1 MQGQVVMQMTNQV
14 AVNQPTKVAVNAKTG
29 NNANSN
35 NAGSF
40 ASEFKNAADNISE
53 SNLGEAVTEQNV
65 ANILNVLAPIGLTN
79 LIVNNL
85 NAPVTESVKQQGI
98 AEIGVVSAVPSTAQV
113 QTNNF
118 LLTSN
123 NLNSEGS
130 VEIKGQVDN
139 NVELPLVDLKNDKEI
154 IQTVQNKIPTNQ
166 VPAAIS
172 PVVTQ
177 QATSAETATL
187 KPTQLPNNLQS
198 SAENDV
204 QIPDETAVK
213 VPMVADNIS
222 ESNLGEAVTEQNVA
236 NILNVLAPI
245 GLTNLIVNNLNA
257 PVTESVKQQGIAE
270 IGVVSAVPS
279 TAQVQ
284 TNNFL
289 LTSNNLNSEGSVEI
303 KGQVDNNVELPLV
316 DLKNDKEI
324 IQTVQNKIPTN
335 QVPVAISPVLTQQA
349 TSAEISTL
357 KPTQLPNNLQSS
369 AENNVQISD
378 ETAVK
383 VPMVAEN
390 IAPITVNK
398 SNDVVKNNIV
408 ASADPVVTSTVA
420 SQDKINT
427 TNTTNTTNTI
437 AGTKDNQIKNV
448 DTVDSQAIAV
458 NPQVKPQGQNQSSAQ
473 SKQSFSGMME
483 QLPPTVQKSET
494 ISSNDIFAHNLDVS
508 NKAVN
513 TSGVEQVEKQ
523 LTTTEKMDIPNQII
537 QQTKVIKGIEDTQMV
552 IKLKPEH
559 LGELTLKF
567 VLDKG
572 AVSASFHSDNQQVRN
587 IIESSLV
594 QLKQELADQGIK
606 ISHMGVYAGLGDL
619 LSNGQQEQRQSQQA
633 KTKNRK
639 ADVTDFEDEVDK
651 ITNIKGVLSE
661 DSVDYRI

>member
-14 AVNQPTKVAVNAKTG
+14 AVTQPTKVAANAKTG

-118 LLTSN
+118 LLPSN

-139 NVELPLVDLKNDKEI
+139 NVELPLVDLKNDKGN

-166 VPAAIS
+166 VAVAIS
-172 PVVTQ
+172 LVVTQ

-213 VPMVADNIS
+213 VPMVA
-222 ESNLGEAVTEQNVA
+222 
-236 NILNVLAPI
+236 
-245 GLTNLIVNNLNA
+245 
-257 PVTESVKQQGIAE
+257 
-270 IGVVSAVPS
+270 
-279 TAQVQ
+279 
-284 TNNFL
+284 
-289 LTSNNLNSEGSVEI
+289 
-303 KGQVDNNVELPLV
+303 
-316 DLKNDKEI
+316 
-324 IQTVQNKIPTN
+324 
-335 QVPVAISPVLTQQA
+335 
-349 TSAEISTL
+349 
-357 KPTQLPNNLQSS
+357 
-369 AENNVQISD
+369 
-378 ETAVK
+378 
-383 VPMVAEN
+383 EN

-398 SNDVVKNNIV
+398 SNDVVKNDIV
-408 ASADPVVTSTVA
+408 ASVDPVVTSTVA
-420 SQDKINT
+420 SQDKI
-427 TNTTNTTNTI
+427 NTTNTTNTI

-494 ISSNDIFAHNLDVS
+494 ISSNDIFAHNLEVS

-513 TSGVEQVEKQ
+513 ISGVEQVEKQ

>member
-118 LLTSN
+118 LLPSN

-166 VPAAIS
+166 VAVAIS

-177 QATSAETATL
+177 QATSAE
-187 KPTQLPNNLQS
+187 
-198 SAENDV
+198 
-204 QIPDETAVK
+204 
-213 VPMVADNIS
+213 
-222 ESNLGEAVTEQNVA
+222 
-236 NILNVLAPI
+236 
-245 GLTNLIVNNLNA
+245 
-257 PVTESVKQQGIAE
+257 IA
-270 IGVVSAVPS
+270 
-279 TAQVQ
+279 
-284 TNNFL
+284 
-289 LTSNNLNSEGSVEI
+289 
-303 KGQVDNNVELPLV
+303 
-316 DLKNDKEI
+316 
-324 IQTVQNKIPTN
+324 
-335 QVPVAISPVLTQQA
+335 
-349 TSAEISTL
+349 TL

-369 AENNVQISD
+369 AENNVQIPD

-390 IAPITVNK
+390 VAPITENK

-408 ASADPVVTSTVA
+408 ASVDPVVTSTVA
-420 SQDKINT
+420 SQDKI
-427 TNTTNTTNTI
+427 NTTNTI

-483 QLPPTVQKSET
+483 QLTPTVQKSET
-494 ISSNDIFAHNLDVS
+494 ISSNDIFAHNLEVS

>member
-1 MQGQVVMQMTNQV
+1 MQGQVVMQMTNPV

-118 LLTSN
+118 LLPSN

-166 VPAAIS
+166 VA
-172 PVVTQ
+172 
-177 QATSAETATL
+177 
-187 KPTQLPNNLQS
+187 
-198 SAENDV
+198 
-204 QIPDETAVK
+204 
-213 VPMVADNIS
+213 
-222 ESNLGEAVTEQNVA
+222 
-236 NILNVLAPI
+236 
-245 GLTNLIVNNLNA
+245 
-257 PVTESVKQQGIAE
+257 
-270 IGVVSAVPS
+270 
-279 TAQVQ
+279 
-284 TNNFL
+284 
-289 LTSNNLNSEGSVEI
+289 
-303 KGQVDNNVELPLV
+303 
-316 DLKNDKEI
+316 
-324 IQTVQNKIPTN
+324 
-335 QVPVAISPVLTQQA
+335 VAISPVLTQQA
-349 TSAEISTL
+349 TSAEIATL

-390 IAPITVNK
+390 VAPITVNK

-408 ASADPVVTSTVA
+408 ASVDPVVTSTVA

-427 TNTTNTTNTI
+427 TNTI

-448 DTVDSQAIAV
+448 ETVDSQASAV

-473 SKQSFSGMME
+473 SKQSFSGMIE
-483 QLPPTVQKSET
+483 QLTPTVQKSET
-494 ISSNDIFAHNLDVS
+494 ISSNDIFAHNLEVS
-508 NKAVN
+508 NKAFN
-513 TSGVEQVEKQ
+513 TTGVEQVEKQ
-523 LTTTEKMDIPNQII
+523 LTATEKMDIPNQII

>member
-14 AVNQPTKVAVNAKTG
+14 AVNQPTKVDVNAKTG

-118 LLTSN
+118 LLPSN

-166 VPAAIS
+166 VAVAIS
-172 PVVTQ
+172 SVVTQ
-177 QATSAETATL
+177 QATSAE
-187 KPTQLPNNLQS
+187 
-198 SAENDV
+198 
-204 QIPDETAVK
+204 
-213 VPMVADNIS
+213 
-222 ESNLGEAVTEQNVA
+222 
-236 NILNVLAPI
+236 
-245 GLTNLIVNNLNA
+245 
-257 PVTESVKQQGIAE
+257 IA
-270 IGVVSAVPS
+270 
-279 TAQVQ
+279 
-284 TNNFL
+284 
-289 LTSNNLNSEGSVEI
+289 
-303 KGQVDNNVELPLV
+303 
-316 DLKNDKEI
+316 
-324 IQTVQNKIPTN
+324 
-335 QVPVAISPVLTQQA
+335 
-349 TSAEISTL
+349 TL

-390 IAPITVNK
+390 VAPITENK

-408 ASADPVVTSTVA
+408 ASVDPVVTSTVA

-427 TNTTNTTNTI
+427 NLNTNNKNI

-448 DTVDSQAIAV
+448 DTVDSQASAV

-483 QLPPTVQKSET
+483 QLTPTVQKSET
-494 ISSNDIFAHNLDVS
+494 ISSNDIFAHNLEVS

-513 TSGVEQVEKQ
+513 TTGVEQVEKQ
-523 LTTTEKMDIPNQII
+523 LTATEKMDIPNQII

-594 QLKQELADQGIK
+594 ELKQELADQGIK

>member
-1 MQGQVVMQMTNQV
+1 MQGQVVMQMTNPV

-118 LLTSN
+118 LLPSN

-166 VPAAIS
+166 VA
-172 PVVTQ
+172 
-177 QATSAETATL
+177 
-187 KPTQLPNNLQS
+187 
-198 SAENDV
+198 
-204 QIPDETAVK
+204 
-213 VPMVADNIS
+213 
-222 ESNLGEAVTEQNVA
+222 
-236 NILNVLAPI
+236 
-245 GLTNLIVNNLNA
+245 
-257 PVTESVKQQGIAE
+257 
-270 IGVVSAVPS
+270 
-279 TAQVQ
+279 
-284 TNNFL
+284 
-289 LTSNNLNSEGSVEI
+289 
-303 KGQVDNNVELPLV
+303 
-316 DLKNDKEI
+316 
-324 IQTVQNKIPTN
+324 
-335 QVPVAISPVLTQQA
+335 VAISPVLTQQA

-390 IAPITVNK
+390 TEPTTVNK

-420 SQDKINT
+420 SQDKI
-427 TNTTNTTNTI
+427 NTTNTI

-494 ISSNDIFAHNLDVS
+494 ISSNDIFAHNLEVS

-661 DSVDYRI
+661 DSIDYRI

>member
-118 LLTSN
+118 LLPSN

-213 VPMVADNIS
+213 VPMVDEN
-222 ESNLGEAVTEQNVA
+222 TQ
-236 NILNVLAPI
+236 
-245 GLTNLIVNNLNA
+245 
-257 PVTESVKQQGIAE
+257 
-270 IGVVSAVPS
+270 
-279 TAQVQ
+279 
-284 TNNFL
+284 
-289 LTSNNLNSEGSVEI
+289 
-303 KGQVDNNVELPLV
+303 
-316 DLKNDKEI
+316 
-324 IQTVQNKIPTN
+324 PT
-335 QVPVAISPVLTQQA
+335 
-349 TSAEISTL
+349 
-357 KPTQLPNNLQSS
+357 
-369 AENNVQISD
+369 
-378 ETAVK
+378 
-383 VPMVAEN
+383 
-390 IAPITVNK
+390 TVNK

-408 ASADPVVTSTVA
+408 ASVDPVVTSTVA

-473 SKQSFSGMME
+473 SKQSFSGMIE
-483 QLPPTVQKSET
+483 QLTPTVQKSET
-494 ISSNDIFAHNLDVS
+494 ISSNDIFAHNLEVS
-508 NKAVN
+508 NKAFN
-513 TSGVEQVEKQ
+513 TTGVEQVEKQ
-523 LTTTEKMDIPNQII
+523 LTATEKMDIPNQII

>member
-118 LLTSN
+118 LLPSN

-166 VPAAIS
+166 VAVAIS

-177 QATSAETATL
+177 QATSAE
-187 KPTQLPNNLQS
+187 
-198 SAENDV
+198 
-204 QIPDETAVK
+204 
-213 VPMVADNIS
+213 
-222 ESNLGEAVTEQNVA
+222 
-236 NILNVLAPI
+236 
-245 GLTNLIVNNLNA
+245 
-257 PVTESVKQQGIAE
+257 IA
-270 IGVVSAVPS
+270 
-279 TAQVQ
+279 
-284 TNNFL
+284 
-289 LTSNNLNSEGSVEI
+289 
-303 KGQVDNNVELPLV
+303 
-316 DLKNDKEI
+316 
-324 IQTVQNKIPTN
+324 
-335 QVPVAISPVLTQQA
+335 
-349 TSAEISTL
+349 TL

-369 AENNVQISD
+369 AENNVQIPD

-390 IAPITVNK
+390 VAPITENK

-408 ASADPVVTSTVA
+408 ASVDPVVTSTVA

-427 TNTTNTTNTI
+427 NLNTNNKNI

-448 DTVDSQAIAV
+448 GTVDSPEIAV

-483 QLPPTVQKSET
+483 QLTPTVQKSET
-494 ISSNDIFAHNLDVS
+494 ISSNDIFAHNLEVS

-513 TSGVEQVEKQ
+513 TTGVEQVEKQ

>member
-118 LLTSN
+118 LLPSN

-166 VPAAIS
+166 VAVAIS

-177 QATSAETATL
+177 QATSAE
-187 KPTQLPNNLQS
+187 
-198 SAENDV
+198 
-204 QIPDETAVK
+204 
-213 VPMVADNIS
+213 
-222 ESNLGEAVTEQNVA
+222 
-236 NILNVLAPI
+236 
-245 GLTNLIVNNLNA
+245 
-257 PVTESVKQQGIAE
+257 IA
-270 IGVVSAVPS
+270 
-279 TAQVQ
+279 
-284 TNNFL
+284 
-289 LTSNNLNSEGSVEI
+289 
-303 KGQVDNNVELPLV
+303 
-316 DLKNDKEI
+316 
-324 IQTVQNKIPTN
+324 
-335 QVPVAISPVLTQQA
+335 
-349 TSAEISTL
+349 TL

-369 AENNVQISD
+369 AENNVQIPD

-390 IAPITVNK
+390 VAPITENK

-408 ASADPVVTSTVA
+408 ASVDPVVTSTVA
-420 SQDKINT
+420 SQDKI
-427 TNTTNTTNTI
+427 NTTNTI

-513 TSGVEQVEKQ
+513 TTGVEQVEKQ

>member
-1 MQGQVVMQMTNQV
+1 MQGQVVMQMTNPV

-118 LLTSN
+118 LLSSN

-139 NVELPLVDLKNDKEI
+139 NVELPLVDLKNDKGN

-166 VPAAIS
+166 VAVAIS

-198 SAENDV
+198 SAEN
-204 QIPDETAVK
+204 
-213 VPMVADNIS
+213 S
-222 ESNLGEAVTEQNVA
+222 
-236 NILNVLAPI
+236 
-245 GLTNLIVNNLNA
+245 
-257 PVTESVKQQGIAE
+257 
-270 IGVVSAVPS
+270 
-279 TAQVQ
+279 
-284 TNNFL
+284 
-289 LTSNNLNSEGSVEI
+289 
-303 KGQVDNNVELPLV
+303 
-316 DLKNDKEI
+316 
-324 IQTVQNKIPTN
+324 
-335 QVPVAISPVLTQQA
+335 
-349 TSAEISTL
+349 
-357 KPTQLPNNLQSS
+357 
-369 AENNVQISD
+369 VQISD

-390 IAPITVNK
+390 VAPITENK

-408 ASADPVVTSTVA
+408 ASVDPVVTSTVA

-427 TNTTNTTNTI
+427 NLNNNNKNI

-448 DTVDSQAIAV
+448 GTVDSPAIAV

-513 TSGVEQVEKQ
+513 ISGVEQVEKQ

>member
-1 MQGQVVMQMTNQV
+1 MQGQVVMQMTNPV

-40 ASEFKNAADNISE
+40 ASEFKNAAENISE

-118 LLTSN
+118 LLPSN

-166 VPAAIS
+166 VA
-172 PVVTQ
+172 
-177 QATSAETATL
+177 
-187 KPTQLPNNLQS
+187 
-198 SAENDV
+198 
-204 QIPDETAVK
+204 
-213 VPMVADNIS
+213 
-222 ESNLGEAVTEQNVA
+222 
-236 NILNVLAPI
+236 
-245 GLTNLIVNNLNA
+245 
-257 PVTESVKQQGIAE
+257 
-270 IGVVSAVPS
+270 
-279 TAQVQ
+279 
-284 TNNFL
+284 
-289 LTSNNLNSEGSVEI
+289 
-303 KGQVDNNVELPLV
+303 
-316 DLKNDKEI
+316 
-324 IQTVQNKIPTN
+324 
-335 QVPVAISPVLTQQA
+335 VAISPVLTQQA

-390 IAPITVNK
+390 TQPTTVNK

-408 ASADPVVTSTVA
+408 ASVDPVVTSTVA

-427 TNTTNTTNTI
+427 TNTI

-448 DTVDSQAIAV
+448 GTVDSPEIAV

-661 DSVDYRI
+661 DSIDYRI

>member
-1 MQGQVVMQMTNQV
+1 M
-14 AVNQPTKVAVNAKTG
+14 
-29 NNANSN
+29 
-35 NAGSF
+35 
-40 ASEFKNAADNISE
+40 
-53 SNLGEAVTEQNV
+53 
-65 ANILNVLAPIGLTN
+65 
-79 LIVNNL
+79 
-85 NAPVTESVKQQGI
+85 
-98 AEIGVVSAVPSTAQV
+98 
-113 QTNNF
+113 
-118 LLTSN
+118 
-123 NLNSEGS
+123 
-130 VEIKGQVDN
+130 
-139 NVELPLVDLKNDKEI
+139 
-154 IQTVQNKIPTNQ
+154 
-166 VPAAIS
+166 
-172 PVVTQ
+172 
-177 QATSAETATL
+177 
-187 KPTQLPNNLQS
+187 
-198 SAENDV
+198 
-204 QIPDETAVK
+204 
-213 VPMVADNIS
+213 
-222 ESNLGEAVTEQNVA
+222 
-236 NILNVLAPI
+236 
-245 GLTNLIVNNLNA
+245 
-257 PVTESVKQQGIAE
+257 
-270 IGVVSAVPS
+270 
-279 TAQVQ
+279 
-284 TNNFL
+284 
-289 LTSNNLNSEGSVEI
+289 
-303 KGQVDNNVELPLV
+303 
-316 DLKNDKEI
+316 
-324 IQTVQNKIPTN
+324 
-335 QVPVAISPVLTQQA
+335 TQQA
-349 TSAEISTL
+349 TSAEIATL

-390 IAPITVNK
+390 TQPITVNK

-408 ASADPVVTSTVA
+408 ASVDPVVTSTVA
-420 SQDKINT
+420 SQDKI
-427 TNTTNTTNTI
+427 NTTNTI

-448 DTVDSQAIAV
+448 DTVDSQEIAV

-483 QLPPTVQKSET
+483 QLTPTVQKSET
-494 ISSNDIFAHNLDVS
+494 ISSNDIFAHNLEVS

-513 TSGVEQVEKQ
+513 ISGVEQVEKQ

-661 DSVDYRI
+661 DSIDYRI

>member
-35 NAGSF
+35 NVGSF

-118 LLTSN
+118 LLPAN

-139 NVELPLVDLKNDKEI
+139 NVELPLVDLKNDKGN

-166 VPAAIS
+166 VAVAIS

-177 QATSAETATL
+177 QATSAETA
-187 KPTQLPNNLQS
+187 
-198 SAENDV
+198 
-204 QIPDETAVK
+204 
-213 VPMVADNIS
+213 
-222 ESNLGEAVTEQNVA
+222 
-236 NILNVLAPI
+236 
-245 GLTNLIVNNLNA
+245 
-257 PVTESVKQQGIAE
+257 
-270 IGVVSAVPS
+270 
-279 TAQVQ
+279 
-284 TNNFL
+284 
-289 LTSNNLNSEGSVEI
+289 
-303 KGQVDNNVELPLV
+303 
-316 DLKNDKEI
+316 
-324 IQTVQNKIPTN
+324 
-335 QVPVAISPVLTQQA
+335 
-349 TSAEISTL
+349 TL

-390 IAPITVNK
+390 VAPITENK

-408 ASADPVVTSTVA
+408 ASVDPVVTSTVA

-427 TNTTNTTNTI
+427 NLNTNNKNI

-448 DTVDSQAIAV
+448 ETVDSQAIAV

-513 TSGVEQVEKQ
+513 TTGVEQVEKQ
-523 LTTTEKMDIPNQII
+523 LTTTEKMDIPNQIV

>member
-1 MQGQVVMQMTNQV
+1 MQGQVVMQMTNPV

-118 LLTSN
+118 LLPAN

-166 VPAAIS
+166 VAVAIS

-177 QATSAETATL
+177 QATSAETA
-187 KPTQLPNNLQS
+187 
-198 SAENDV
+198 
-204 QIPDETAVK
+204 
-213 VPMVADNIS
+213 
-222 ESNLGEAVTEQNVA
+222 
-236 NILNVLAPI
+236 
-245 GLTNLIVNNLNA
+245 
-257 PVTESVKQQGIAE
+257 
-270 IGVVSAVPS
+270 
-279 TAQVQ
+279 
-284 TNNFL
+284 
-289 LTSNNLNSEGSVEI
+289 
-303 KGQVDNNVELPLV
+303 
-316 DLKNDKEI
+316 
-324 IQTVQNKIPTN
+324 
-335 QVPVAISPVLTQQA
+335 
-349 TSAEISTL
+349 TL

-390 IAPITVNK
+390 VAPITENK

-408 ASADPVVTSTVA
+408 ASVDPVVTSTVA
-420 SQDKINT
+420 SQDKI
-427 TNTTNTTNTI
+427 NTTNTI

-483 QLPPTVQKSET
+483 QLTPTVQKSET
-494 ISSNDIFAHNLDVS
+494 ISSNDIFAHNLEVS

>member
-14 AVNQPTKVAVNAKTG
+14 AVTQPTKVAVNAKTG

-118 LLTSN
+118 LLPSN

-139 NVELPLVDLKNDKEI
+139 NVELPLVDLKNDKGN

-166 VPAAIS
+166 VAVAIS

-198 SAENDV
+198 SAENNV
-204 QIPDETAVK
+204 QIPDETTVK
-213 VPMVADNIS
+213 VPMVD
-222 ESNLGEAVTEQNVA
+222 ENV
-236 NILNVLAPI
+236 
-245 GLTNLIVNNLNA
+245 
-257 PVTESVKQQGIAE
+257 
-270 IGVVSAVPS
+270 
-279 TAQVQ
+279 
-284 TNNFL
+284 
-289 LTSNNLNSEGSVEI
+289 
-303 KGQVDNNVELPLV
+303 
-316 DLKNDKEI
+316 
-324 IQTVQNKIPTN
+324 
-335 QVPVAISPVLTQQA
+335 
-349 TSAEISTL
+349 
-357 KPTQLPNNLQSS
+357 
-369 AENNVQISD
+369 
-378 ETAVK
+378 
-383 VPMVAEN
+383 
-390 IAPITVNK
+390 APITVNK

-408 ASADPVVTSTVA
+408 ASTDPVVTSTVA

-427 TNTTNTTNTI
+427 NLNNNNKNI

-448 DTVDSQAIAV
+448 GTVDSPEIAV

-483 QLPPTVQKSET
+483 QLPPTLQKSET

-513 TSGVEQVEKQ
+513 ISGVEQVEKQ

-572 AVSASFHSDNQQVRN
+572 AVSASFHSDNQQVRS

>member
-14 AVNQPTKVAVNAKTG
+14 AVNQPTKVAVNAKTA

-65 ANILNVLAPIGLTN
+65 VNILNVLAPIGLTN

-118 LLTSN
+118 LLPSN
-123 NLNSEGS
+123 NLNPEGS

-166 VPAAIS
+166 VAVAIS

-213 VPMVADNIS
+213 VPMVA
-222 ESNLGEAVTEQNVA
+222 
-236 NILNVLAPI
+236 
-245 GLTNLIVNNLNA
+245 
-257 PVTESVKQQGIAE
+257 
-270 IGVVSAVPS
+270 
-279 TAQVQ
+279 
-284 TNNFL
+284 
-289 LTSNNLNSEGSVEI
+289 
-303 KGQVDNNVELPLV
+303 
-316 DLKNDKEI
+316 
-324 IQTVQNKIPTN
+324 
-335 QVPVAISPVLTQQA
+335 
-349 TSAEISTL
+349 
-357 KPTQLPNNLQSS
+357 
-369 AENNVQISD
+369 
-378 ETAVK
+378 
-383 VPMVAEN
+383 EN

-398 SNDVVKNNIV
+398 SNDVVKNDIV
-408 ASADPVVTSTVA
+408 ASVDPVVTSTVA
-420 SQDKINT
+420 SQDKI
-427 TNTTNTTNTI
+427 NTTNTTNTI

-473 SKQSFSGMME
+473 SKQSFSGMIE
-483 QLPPTVQKSET
+483 QLTPTVQKSET

>member
-1 MQGQVVMQMTNQV
+1 MM
-14 AVNQPTKVAVNAKTG
+14 
-29 NNANSN
+29 
-35 NAGSF
+35 
-40 ASEFKNAADNISE
+40 
-53 SNLGEAVTEQNV
+53 
-65 ANILNVLAPIGLTN
+65 
-79 LIVNNL
+79 
-85 NAPVTESVKQQGI
+85 
-98 AEIGVVSAVPSTAQV
+98 
-113 QTNNF
+113 
-118 LLTSN
+118 
-123 NLNSEGS
+123 
-130 VEIKGQVDN
+130 
-139 NVELPLVDLKNDKEI
+139 EI

-166 VPAAIS
+166 VAVAIS

-177 QATSAETATL
+177 QATSAETA
-187 KPTQLPNNLQS
+187 
-198 SAENDV
+198 
-204 QIPDETAVK
+204 
-213 VPMVADNIS
+213 
-222 ESNLGEAVTEQNVA
+222 
-236 NILNVLAPI
+236 
-245 GLTNLIVNNLNA
+245 
-257 PVTESVKQQGIAE
+257 
-270 IGVVSAVPS
+270 
-279 TAQVQ
+279 
-284 TNNFL
+284 
-289 LTSNNLNSEGSVEI
+289 
-303 KGQVDNNVELPLV
+303 
-316 DLKNDKEI
+316 
-324 IQTVQNKIPTN
+324 
-335 QVPVAISPVLTQQA
+335 
-349 TSAEISTL
+349 TL

-390 IAPITVNK
+390 VAPITENK

-408 ASADPVVTSTVA
+408 ASVDPVVTSTVA

-427 TNTTNTTNTI
+427 NLNTNNKNI

-448 DTVDSQAIAV
+448 ETVDSQAIAV

-483 QLPPTVQKSET
+483 QLPPKVQKSET
-494 ISSNDIFAHNLDVS
+494 ISSNDIFAHNLEVS

-513 TSGVEQVEKQ
+513 TTGVEQVEKQ

>member
-118 LLTSN
+118 LLPSN

-166 VPAAIS
+166 VAVAIS

-177 QATSAETATL
+177 QATSAE
-187 KPTQLPNNLQS
+187 
-198 SAENDV
+198 
-204 QIPDETAVK
+204 
-213 VPMVADNIS
+213 
-222 ESNLGEAVTEQNVA
+222 
-236 NILNVLAPI
+236 
-245 GLTNLIVNNLNA
+245 
-257 PVTESVKQQGIAE
+257 IA
-270 IGVVSAVPS
+270 
-279 TAQVQ
+279 
-284 TNNFL
+284 
-289 LTSNNLNSEGSVEI
+289 
-303 KGQVDNNVELPLV
+303 
-316 DLKNDKEI
+316 
-324 IQTVQNKIPTN
+324 
-335 QVPVAISPVLTQQA
+335 
-349 TSAEISTL
+349 TL

-390 IAPITVNK
+390 TQPTTVNK

-408 ASADPVVTSTVA
+408 ASVDPVVTSTVA
-420 SQDKINT
+420 SQDKI
-427 TNTTNTTNTI
+427 NTTNTI

>member
-118 LLTSN
+118 LLPSN

-166 VPAAIS
+166 VAVAIS

-198 SAENDV
+198 SAEN
-204 QIPDETAVK
+204 
-213 VPMVADNIS
+213 
-222 ESNLGEAVTEQNVA
+222 
-236 NILNVLAPI
+236 
-245 GLTNLIVNNLNA
+245 
-257 PVTESVKQQGIAE
+257 
-270 IGVVSAVPS
+270 
-279 TAQVQ
+279 
-284 TNNFL
+284 
-289 LTSNNLNSEGSVEI
+289 
-303 KGQVDNNVELPLV
+303 
-316 DLKNDKEI
+316 
-324 IQTVQNKIPTN
+324 
-335 QVPVAISPVLTQQA
+335 
-349 TSAEISTL
+349 
-357 KPTQLPNNLQSS
+357 
-369 AENNVQISD
+369 NVQISD

-383 VPMVAEN
+383 VLMVAEN
-390 IAPITVNK
+390 IAPTTVNK

-408 ASADPVVTSTVA
+408 ASTDPVVTSTVA

-427 TNTTNTTNTI
+427 NLNNNNKNI

-448 DTVDSQAIAV
+448 ETVDSQAIAV

-483 QLPPTVQKSET
+483 QLTPTVQKSET

-513 TSGVEQVEKQ
+513 TTGVEQVEKQ

>member
-1 MQGQVVMQMTNQV
+1 MQGQVVMQMTNPV
-14 AVNQPTKVAVNAKTG
+14 AVNQPTKVTVNTKTG
-29 NNANSN
+29 N

-118 LLTSN
+118 LLPSN

-166 VPAAIS
+166 VAVAIS
-172 PVVTQ
+172 PVV
-177 QATSAETATL
+177 
-187 KPTQLPNNLQS
+187 
-198 SAENDV
+198 
-204 QIPDETAVK
+204 
-213 VPMVADNIS
+213 
-222 ESNLGEAVTEQNVA
+222 
-236 NILNVLAPI
+236 
-245 GLTNLIVNNLNA
+245 
-257 PVTESVKQQGIAE
+257 
-270 IGVVSAVPS
+270 
-279 TAQVQ
+279 
-284 TNNFL
+284 
-289 LTSNNLNSEGSVEI
+289 
-303 KGQVDNNVELPLV
+303 
-316 DLKNDKEI
+316 
-324 IQTVQNKIPTN
+324 
-335 QVPVAISPVLTQQA
+335 TQQA

-383 VPMVAEN
+383 VLMVAEN
-390 IAPITVNK
+390 TEPTTVNK

-408 ASADPVVTSTVA
+408 ASVDPVVTSTVA
-420 SQDKINT
+420 SQDKI
-427 TNTTNTTNTI
+427 NTTNTI

-448 DTVDSQAIAV
+448 DTVDSQASAV

-473 SKQSFSGMME
+473 SKQSFSGMIE
-483 QLPPTVQKSET
+483 QLTPTVQKSET

-537 QQTKVIKGIEDTQMV
+537 HQTKVIKGIEDTQMV

>member
-1 MQGQVVMQMTNQV
+1 MQGQVVMQMTNPV

-40 ASEFKNAADNISE
+40 ASEFKNAAENISE

-118 LLTSN
+118 LLPSN

-166 VPAAIS
+166 VAVAIS

-213 VPMVADNIS
+213 VPMVA
-222 ESNLGEAVTEQNVA
+222 
-236 NILNVLAPI
+236 
-245 GLTNLIVNNLNA
+245 
-257 PVTESVKQQGIAE
+257 
-270 IGVVSAVPS
+270 
-279 TAQVQ
+279 
-284 TNNFL
+284 
-289 LTSNNLNSEGSVEI
+289 
-303 KGQVDNNVELPLV
+303 
-316 DLKNDKEI
+316 
-324 IQTVQNKIPTN
+324 
-335 QVPVAISPVLTQQA
+335 
-349 TSAEISTL
+349 
-357 KPTQLPNNLQSS
+357 
-369 AENNVQISD
+369 
-378 ETAVK
+378 
-383 VPMVAEN
+383 EN

-398 SNDVVKNNIV
+398 SNDVVKNDIV

-420 SQDKINT
+420 SQDKI
-427 TNTTNTTNTI
+427 NTTNTI

-473 SKQSFSGMME
+473 SKQSFSGMIE
-483 QLPPTVQKSET
+483 QLTPTVQKSET

>member
-85 NAPVTESVKQQGI
+85 NAPVTDSVKQQGI

-118 LLTSN
+118 LLPAN

-139 NVELPLVDLKNDKEI
+139 NVELPLVDLKNDKGN

-166 VPAAIS
+166 VAVAIS

-177 QATSAETATL
+177 QATSAE
-187 KPTQLPNNLQS
+187 
-198 SAENDV
+198 
-204 QIPDETAVK
+204 
-213 VPMVADNIS
+213 
-222 ESNLGEAVTEQNVA
+222 
-236 NILNVLAPI
+236 
-245 GLTNLIVNNLNA
+245 
-257 PVTESVKQQGIAE
+257 IA
-270 IGVVSAVPS
+270 
-279 TAQVQ
+279 
-284 TNNFL
+284 
-289 LTSNNLNSEGSVEI
+289 
-303 KGQVDNNVELPLV
+303 
-316 DLKNDKEI
+316 
-324 IQTVQNKIPTN
+324 
-335 QVPVAISPVLTQQA
+335 
-349 TSAEISTL
+349 TL

-408 ASADPVVTSTVA
+408 ASTDPVVTSTVA

-427 TNTTNTTNTI
+427 NLNTNNKNI

-483 QLPPTVQKSET
+483 QLTPTVQKSET
-494 ISSNDIFAHNLDVS
+494 ISSNDIFAHNLEVS

-513 TSGVEQVEKQ
+513 TTGVEQVEKQ
-523 LTTTEKMDIPNQII
+523 LTTPEKMDIPNQII

-606 ISHMGVYAGLGDL
+606 ISHIGVYAGLGDL

>member
-118 LLTSN
+118 LL
-123 NLNSEGS
+123 
-130 VEIKGQVDN
+130 
-139 NVELPLVDLKNDKEI
+139 P
-154 IQTVQNKIPTNQ
+154 
-166 VPAAIS
+166 
-172 PVVTQ
+172 
-177 QATSAETATL
+177 
-187 KPTQLPNNLQS
+187 
-198 SAENDV
+198 
-204 QIPDETAVK
+204 
-213 VPMVADNIS
+213 
-222 ESNLGEAVTEQNVA
+222 
-236 NILNVLAPI
+236 
-245 GLTNLIVNNLNA
+245 
-257 PVTESVKQQGIAE
+257 
-270 IGVVSAVPS
+270 
-279 TAQVQ
+279 
-284 TNNFL
+284 
-289 LTSNNLNSEGSVEI
+289 SNNLNSEGSVEI

-349 TSAEISTL
+349 TSAEIATL

-390 IAPITVNK
+390 VAPITVNK

-408 ASADPVVTSTVA
+408 ASVDPVVTSTVA

-427 TNTTNTTNTI
+427 NLNTNNKNI
-437 AGTKDNQIKNV
+437 AGTKDNQIKNI

-483 QLPPTVQKSET
+483 QLTPTVQKSET
-494 ISSNDIFAHNLDVS
+494 ISSNDIFAHNLEVS
-508 NKAVN
+508 NKAFN
-513 TSGVEQVEKQ
+513 TTGVEQVEKQ
-523 LTTTEKMDIPNQII
+523 LTATEKMDIPNQII

>member
-85 NAPVTESVKQQGI
+85 NAPVTDSVKQQGI

-118 LLTSN
+118 LLPSN

-166 VPAAIS
+166 VAVAIS

-177 QATSAETATL
+177 QATSAETA
-187 KPTQLPNNLQS
+187 
-198 SAENDV
+198 
-204 QIPDETAVK
+204 
-213 VPMVADNIS
+213 
-222 ESNLGEAVTEQNVA
+222 
-236 NILNVLAPI
+236 
-245 GLTNLIVNNLNA
+245 
-257 PVTESVKQQGIAE
+257 
-270 IGVVSAVPS
+270 
-279 TAQVQ
+279 
-284 TNNFL
+284 
-289 LTSNNLNSEGSVEI
+289 
-303 KGQVDNNVELPLV
+303 
-316 DLKNDKEI
+316 
-324 IQTVQNKIPTN
+324 
-335 QVPVAISPVLTQQA
+335 
-349 TSAEISTL
+349 TL

-390 IAPITVNK
+390 VAPITENK

-408 ASADPVVTSTVA
+408 ASVDPVVTSTVA

-427 TNTTNTTNTI
+427 NLNNNNKNI

-483 QLPPTVQKSET
+483 QLTPTVQKSET

-513 TSGVEQVEKQ
+513 TTGVEQVEKQ

>member
-1 MQGQVVMQMTNQV
+1 MQGQVVMQMTNPV

-118 LLTSN
+118 LLPSN

-198 SAENDV
+198 SAEN
-204 QIPDETAVK
+204 
-213 VPMVADNIS
+213 
-222 ESNLGEAVTEQNVA
+222 
-236 NILNVLAPI
+236 
-245 GLTNLIVNNLNA
+245 
-257 PVTESVKQQGIAE
+257 
-270 IGVVSAVPS
+270 
-279 TAQVQ
+279 
-284 TNNFL
+284 
-289 LTSNNLNSEGSVEI
+289 
-303 KGQVDNNVELPLV
+303 
-316 DLKNDKEI
+316 
-324 IQTVQNKIPTN
+324 
-335 QVPVAISPVLTQQA
+335 
-349 TSAEISTL
+349 
-357 KPTQLPNNLQSS
+357 
-369 AENNVQISD
+369 NVQISD

-390 IAPITVNK
+390 IAPTTVNK

-408 ASADPVVTSTVA
+408 ASVDPVVTSTVA
-420 SQDKINT
+420 SQDKI
-427 TNTTNTTNTI
+427 NTTNTI

-513 TSGVEQVEKQ
+513 TTGVEQVEKQ

>member
-1 MQGQVVMQMTNQV
+1 MQGQVVMQMTNPV

-40 ASEFKNAADNISE
+40 ASEFKNAAENISE

-118 LLTSN
+118 LLPSN

-154 IQTVQNKIPTNQ
+154 IQTVQNKIQ
-166 VPAAIS
+166 
-172 PVVTQ
+172 
-177 QATSAETATL
+177 
-187 KPTQLPNNLQS
+187 
-198 SAENDV
+198 
-204 QIPDETAVK
+204 
-213 VPMVADNIS
+213 
-222 ESNLGEAVTEQNVA
+222 
-236 NILNVLAPI
+236 
-245 GLTNLIVNNLNA
+245 
-257 PVTESVKQQGIAE
+257 
-270 IGVVSAVPS
+270 
-279 TAQVQ
+279 
-284 TNNFL
+284 
-289 LTSNNLNSEGSVEI
+289 
-303 KGQVDNNVELPLV
+303 
-316 DLKNDKEI
+316 
-324 IQTVQNKIPTN
+324 TN

-390 IAPITVNK
+390 TQPITVNK

-427 TNTTNTTNTI
+427 TNTI

-448 DTVDSQAIAV
+448 DTVDSQASAV

-483 QLPPTVQKSET
+483 QLTPTVQKSET
-494 ISSNDIFAHNLDVS
+494 ISSNDIFAHNLEVS

-513 TSGVEQVEKQ
+513 TTGVEQVEKQ

-639 ADVTDFEDEVDK
+639 ADVTEFEDEVDK

-661 DSVDYRI
+661 DGVDYRI

>member
-14 AVNQPTKVAVNAKTG
+14 AVTQPTKVAVNAKTG

-85 NAPVTESVKQQGI
+85 NAPVTDSVKQQGI

-118 LLTSN
+118 LLPSN

-166 VPAAIS
+166 VAVAIS

-177 QATSAETATL
+177 QATSAE
-187 KPTQLPNNLQS
+187 
-198 SAENDV
+198 
-204 QIPDETAVK
+204 
-213 VPMVADNIS
+213 
-222 ESNLGEAVTEQNVA
+222 
-236 NILNVLAPI
+236 
-245 GLTNLIVNNLNA
+245 
-257 PVTESVKQQGIAE
+257 IA
-270 IGVVSAVPS
+270 
-279 TAQVQ
+279 
-284 TNNFL
+284 
-289 LTSNNLNSEGSVEI
+289 
-303 KGQVDNNVELPLV
+303 
-316 DLKNDKEI
+316 
-324 IQTVQNKIPTN
+324 
-335 QVPVAISPVLTQQA
+335 
-349 TSAEISTL
+349 TL

-390 IAPITVNK
+390 VAPITENK

-408 ASADPVVTSTVA
+408 ASVDPVVTSTVA

-427 TNTTNTTNTI
+427 TNTI

-448 DTVDSQAIAV
+448 GTVDSPEIAV

-483 QLPPTVQKSET
+483 QLTPTVQKSET

-513 TSGVEQVEKQ
+513 TTGVEQVEKQ

>member
-118 LLTSN
+118 LLPSN

-166 VPAAIS
+166 VAVAIS

-177 QATSAETATL
+177 QATSAETA
-187 KPTQLPNNLQS
+187 
-198 SAENDV
+198 
-204 QIPDETAVK
+204 
-213 VPMVADNIS
+213 
-222 ESNLGEAVTEQNVA
+222 
-236 NILNVLAPI
+236 
-245 GLTNLIVNNLNA
+245 
-257 PVTESVKQQGIAE
+257 
-270 IGVVSAVPS
+270 
-279 TAQVQ
+279 
-284 TNNFL
+284 
-289 LTSNNLNSEGSVEI
+289 
-303 KGQVDNNVELPLV
+303 
-316 DLKNDKEI
+316 
-324 IQTVQNKIPTN
+324 
-335 QVPVAISPVLTQQA
+335 
-349 TSAEISTL
+349 TL

-390 IAPITVNK
+390 IAPTTVNK

-408 ASADPVVTSTVA
+408 ASVDPVVTSTVA

-427 TNTTNTTNTI
+427 NLNNNNKNI

-448 DTVDSQAIAV
+448 GTVDSPEIAV

-483 QLPPTVQKSET
+483 QLPPTLQKSET
-494 ISSNDIFAHNLDVS
+494 ISSNDIFAHNLEVS

-513 TSGVEQVEKQ
+513 TTGVEQVEKQ

>member
-14 AVNQPTKVAVNAKTG
+14 AVTQPTKVAVNAKTG

-118 LLTSN
+118 LLSSN

-166 VPAAIS
+166 VAVAIS

-198 SAENDV
+198 SAENNV

-213 VPMVADNIS
+213 VPMVA
-222 ESNLGEAVTEQNVA
+222 ENV
-236 NILNVLAPI
+236 
-245 GLTNLIVNNLNA
+245 
-257 PVTESVKQQGIAE
+257 
-270 IGVVSAVPS
+270 
-279 TAQVQ
+279 
-284 TNNFL
+284 
-289 LTSNNLNSEGSVEI
+289 
-303 KGQVDNNVELPLV
+303 
-316 DLKNDKEI
+316 
-324 IQTVQNKIPTN
+324 
-335 QVPVAISPVLTQQA
+335 
-349 TSAEISTL
+349 
-357 KPTQLPNNLQSS
+357 
-369 AENNVQISD
+369 
-378 ETAVK
+378 
-383 VPMVAEN
+383 
-390 IAPITVNK
+390 APITENK

-408 ASADPVVTSTVA
+408 ASVDPVVTSTVA

-427 TNTTNTTNTI
+427 NLNNNNKNI

-448 DTVDSQAIAV
+448 GTVDSPAIAV

-494 ISSNDIFAHNLDVS
+494 ISSNDIFAHNLEVS

>member
-1 MQGQVVMQMTNQV
+1 MQGQVVMQMTNPV

-65 ANILNVLAPIGLTN
+65 VNILNVLAPIGLTN

-85 NAPVTESVKQQGI
+85 NAPVTERVTQQGI

-118 LLTSN
+118 LLPSN

-177 QATSAETATL
+177 QATSAE
-187 KPTQLPNNLQS
+187 
-198 SAENDV
+198 
-204 QIPDETAVK
+204 
-213 VPMVADNIS
+213 
-222 ESNLGEAVTEQNVA
+222 
-236 NILNVLAPI
+236 
-245 GLTNLIVNNLNA
+245 
-257 PVTESVKQQGIAE
+257 
-270 IGVVSAVPS
+270 
-279 TAQVQ
+279 
-284 TNNFL
+284 
-289 LTSNNLNSEGSVEI
+289 
-303 KGQVDNNVELPLV
+303 
-316 DLKNDKEI
+316 
-324 IQTVQNKIPTN
+324 
-335 QVPVAISPVLTQQA
+335 
-349 TSAEISTL
+349 ISTL

-390 IAPITVNK
+390 TQPTTVNK

-427 TNTTNTTNTI
+427 TNTI

-448 DTVDSQAIAV
+448 DTVDSQASAV

-473 SKQSFSGMME
+473 SKQSFSGMIE
-483 QLPPTVQKSET
+483 QLTPTVQKSET
-494 ISSNDIFAHNLDVS
+494 ISSNDIFAHNIDVS

-537 QQTKVIKGIEDTQMV
+537 HQTKVIKGIEDTQMV

>member
-118 LLTSN
+118 LLPSN

-139 NVELPLVDLKNDKEI
+139 NVELPLVDLKNDKGN

-166 VPAAIS
+166 VAVAIS
-172 PVVTQ
+172 LVVTQ

-213 VPMVADNIS
+213 VPMVA
-222 ESNLGEAVTEQNVA
+222 
-236 NILNVLAPI
+236 
-245 GLTNLIVNNLNA
+245 
-257 PVTESVKQQGIAE
+257 
-270 IGVVSAVPS
+270 
-279 TAQVQ
+279 
-284 TNNFL
+284 
-289 LTSNNLNSEGSVEI
+289 
-303 KGQVDNNVELPLV
+303 
-316 DLKNDKEI
+316 
-324 IQTVQNKIPTN
+324 
-335 QVPVAISPVLTQQA
+335 
-349 TSAEISTL
+349 
-357 KPTQLPNNLQSS
+357 
-369 AENNVQISD
+369 
-378 ETAVK
+378 
-383 VPMVAEN
+383 EN

-398 SNDVVKNNIV
+398 SNDVVKNDIV
-408 ASADPVVTSTVA
+408 ASVDPVVTSTVA
-420 SQDKINT
+420 SQDKI
-427 TNTTNTTNTI
+427 NTTNTTNTI

-494 ISSNDIFAHNLDVS
+494 ISSNDIFAHNLEVS

-513 TSGVEQVEKQ
+513 ISGVEQVEKQ

>member
-118 LLTSN
+118 LLPAN

-166 VPAAIS
+166 VA
-172 PVVTQ
+172 
-177 QATSAETATL
+177 
-187 KPTQLPNNLQS
+187 
-198 SAENDV
+198 
-204 QIPDETAVK
+204 
-213 VPMVADNIS
+213 
-222 ESNLGEAVTEQNVA
+222 
-236 NILNVLAPI
+236 
-245 GLTNLIVNNLNA
+245 
-257 PVTESVKQQGIAE
+257 
-270 IGVVSAVPS
+270 
-279 TAQVQ
+279 
-284 TNNFL
+284 
-289 LTSNNLNSEGSVEI
+289 
-303 KGQVDNNVELPLV
+303 
-316 DLKNDKEI
+316 
-324 IQTVQNKIPTN
+324 
-335 QVPVAISPVLTQQA
+335 VAISSVLTQQA
-349 TSAEISTL
+349 TSAEIATL

-383 VPMVAEN
+383 VPMVDEN
-390 IAPITVNK
+390 TQPITVNK

-427 TNTTNTTNTI
+427 TNTI

-448 DTVDSQAIAV
+448 DTVDSQEIAV

>member
-1 MQGQVVMQMTNQV
+1 MQGQVVMQMTNPV

-118 LLTSN
+118 LLPAN

-139 NVELPLVDLKNDKEI
+139 NVELPLVDLKNDKGN

-166 VPAAIS
+166 VAVAIS

-177 QATSAETATL
+177 QATSAETA
-187 KPTQLPNNLQS
+187 
-198 SAENDV
+198 
-204 QIPDETAVK
+204 
-213 VPMVADNIS
+213 
-222 ESNLGEAVTEQNVA
+222 
-236 NILNVLAPI
+236 
-245 GLTNLIVNNLNA
+245 
-257 PVTESVKQQGIAE
+257 
-270 IGVVSAVPS
+270 
-279 TAQVQ
+279 
-284 TNNFL
+284 
-289 LTSNNLNSEGSVEI
+289 
-303 KGQVDNNVELPLV
+303 
-316 DLKNDKEI
+316 
-324 IQTVQNKIPTN
+324 
-335 QVPVAISPVLTQQA
+335 
-349 TSAEISTL
+349 TL

-390 IAPITVNK
+390 VAPITENK

-408 ASADPVVTSTVA
+408 ASVDPVVTSTVA

-427 TNTTNTTNTI
+427 NLNTNNKNI

-448 DTVDSQAIAV
+448 ETVDSQEITV

-473 SKQSFSGMME
+473 SKQSFSGMIE
-483 QLPPTVQKSET
+483 QLTPTVQKSET
-494 ISSNDIFAHNLDVS
+494 ISSNDIFAHNLEVS

>member
-118 LLTSN
+118 LLPSN

-166 VPAAIS
+166 VA
-172 PVVTQ
+172 
-177 QATSAETATL
+177 
-187 KPTQLPNNLQS
+187 
-198 SAENDV
+198 
-204 QIPDETAVK
+204 
-213 VPMVADNIS
+213 
-222 ESNLGEAVTEQNVA
+222 
-236 NILNVLAPI
+236 
-245 GLTNLIVNNLNA
+245 
-257 PVTESVKQQGIAE
+257 
-270 IGVVSAVPS
+270 
-279 TAQVQ
+279 
-284 TNNFL
+284 
-289 LTSNNLNSEGSVEI
+289 
-303 KGQVDNNVELPLV
+303 
-316 DLKNDKEI
+316 
-324 IQTVQNKIPTN
+324 
-335 QVPVAISPVLTQQA
+335 VAISPVLTQQA
-349 TSAEISTL
+349 TSAEIATL

-390 IAPITVNK
+390 VAPITENK

-408 ASADPVVTSTVA
+408 ASVDPVVTSTVA

-427 TNTTNTTNTI
+427 NLNTNNKNI

-448 DTVDSQAIAV
+448 ETVDSQAIAV

-513 TSGVEQVEKQ
+513 TTGVEQVEKQ

>member
-14 AVNQPTKVAVNAKTG
+14 AVTQPTKVAVNAKTG

-118 LLTSN
+118 LLPSN

-166 VPAAIS
+166 VAVAIS

-177 QATSAETATL
+177 QATSAE
-187 KPTQLPNNLQS
+187 
-198 SAENDV
+198 
-204 QIPDETAVK
+204 
-213 VPMVADNIS
+213 
-222 ESNLGEAVTEQNVA
+222 
-236 NILNVLAPI
+236 
-245 GLTNLIVNNLNA
+245 
-257 PVTESVKQQGIAE
+257 IA
-270 IGVVSAVPS
+270 
-279 TAQVQ
+279 
-284 TNNFL
+284 
-289 LTSNNLNSEGSVEI
+289 
-303 KGQVDNNVELPLV
+303 
-316 DLKNDKEI
+316 
-324 IQTVQNKIPTN
+324 
-335 QVPVAISPVLTQQA
+335 
-349 TSAEISTL
+349 TL

-369 AENNVQISD
+369 AENNVQIPD

-390 IAPITVNK
+390 VAPITENK

-408 ASADPVVTSTVA
+408 ASVDPVVTSTVA

-427 TNTTNTTNTI
+427 NLNTNNKNI

-448 DTVDSQAIAV
+448 GTVDSPEIAV

-494 ISSNDIFAHNLDVS
+494 ISSNDIFAHNLEVS

-513 TSGVEQVEKQ
+513 ISGVEQVEKQ

-639 ADVTDFEDEVDK
+639 ADVTEFEDEVDK

-661 DSVDYRI
+661 DGVDYRI

>member
-118 LLTSN
+118 LLPSN

-166 VPAAIS
+166 VAVAIS

-177 QATSAETATL
+177 QATSAETA
-187 KPTQLPNNLQS
+187 
-198 SAENDV
+198 
-204 QIPDETAVK
+204 
-213 VPMVADNIS
+213 
-222 ESNLGEAVTEQNVA
+222 
-236 NILNVLAPI
+236 
-245 GLTNLIVNNLNA
+245 
-257 PVTESVKQQGIAE
+257 
-270 IGVVSAVPS
+270 
-279 TAQVQ
+279 
-284 TNNFL
+284 
-289 LTSNNLNSEGSVEI
+289 
-303 KGQVDNNVELPLV
+303 
-316 DLKNDKEI
+316 
-324 IQTVQNKIPTN
+324 
-335 QVPVAISPVLTQQA
+335 
-349 TSAEISTL
+349 TL

-390 IAPITVNK
+390 VAPITVNK

-420 SQDKINT
+420 SQDKI
-427 TNTTNTTNTI
+427 NTTNTI

-513 TSGVEQVEKQ
+513 TTGVEQVEKQ

>member
-118 LLTSN
+118 LLPAN

-139 NVELPLVDLKNDKEI
+139 NVELPLVDLKNDKDI

-166 VPAAIS
+166 VAVAIS

-187 KPTQLPNNLQS
+187 KPTQLPNNH
-198 SAENDV
+198 
-204 QIPDETAVK
+204 
-213 VPMVADNIS
+213 
-222 ESNLGEAVTEQNVA
+222 
-236 NILNVLAPI
+236 
-245 GLTNLIVNNLNA
+245 
-257 PVTESVKQQGIAE
+257 
-270 IGVVSAVPS
+270 
-279 TAQVQ
+279 
-284 TNNFL
+284 
-289 LTSNNLNSEGSVEI
+289 
-303 KGQVDNNVELPLV
+303 
-316 DLKNDKEI
+316 
-324 IQTVQNKIPTN
+324 
-335 QVPVAISPVLTQQA
+335 
-349 TSAEISTL
+349 
-357 KPTQLPNNLQSS
+357 QSS

-390 IAPITVNK
+390 VAPITENK

-408 ASADPVVTSTVA
+408 ASVDPVVTSTVA

-427 TNTTNTTNTI
+427 NLNTNNKNI
-437 AGTKDNQIKNV
+437 AGTKDNQIKNI

-473 SKQSFSGMME
+473 SKQSCSGMIE
-483 QLPPTVQKSET
+483 QLTPTVQKSET
-494 ISSNDIFAHNLDVS
+494 ISSNDIFAHNLEVS

-513 TSGVEQVEKQ
+513 TTGVEQVEKQ

-619 LSNGQQEQRQSQQA
+619 LSNGPQEQRQSQQA

-661 DSVDYRI
+661 DGVDYRI

>member
-14 AVNQPTKVAVNAKTG
+14 AVTQPTKVAVNAKTG

-85 NAPVTESVKQQGI
+85 NAPVTDSVKQQGI

-118 LLTSN
+118 LLPSN

-166 VPAAIS
+166 VAVAIS

-177 QATSAETATL
+177 QATSAE
-187 KPTQLPNNLQS
+187 
-198 SAENDV
+198 
-204 QIPDETAVK
+204 
-213 VPMVADNIS
+213 
-222 ESNLGEAVTEQNVA
+222 
-236 NILNVLAPI
+236 
-245 GLTNLIVNNLNA
+245 
-257 PVTESVKQQGIAE
+257 IA
-270 IGVVSAVPS
+270 
-279 TAQVQ
+279 
-284 TNNFL
+284 
-289 LTSNNLNSEGSVEI
+289 
-303 KGQVDNNVELPLV
+303 
-316 DLKNDKEI
+316 
-324 IQTVQNKIPTN
+324 
-335 QVPVAISPVLTQQA
+335 
-349 TSAEISTL
+349 TL

-390 IAPITVNK
+390 VAPITENK

-408 ASADPVVTSTVA
+408 ASVDPVVTSTVA
-420 SQDKINT
+420 SQDKI
-427 TNTTNTTNTI
+427 NTTNTI

-483 QLPPTVQKSET
+483 QLTPTVQKSET

-513 TSGVEQVEKQ
+513 TTGVEQVEKQ

-651 ITNIKGVLSE
+651 ISNIKGVLSE

>member
-1 MQGQVVMQMTNQV
+1 MQGQVVMQMTNPV
-14 AVNQPTKVAVNAKTG
+14 AVNQPTKVTVNAKTG

-118 LLTSN
+118 LL
-123 NLNSEGS
+123 
-130 VEIKGQVDN
+130 
-139 NVELPLVDLKNDKEI
+139 P
-154 IQTVQNKIPTNQ
+154 
-166 VPAAIS
+166 
-172 PVVTQ
+172 
-177 QATSAETATL
+177 
-187 KPTQLPNNLQS
+187 
-198 SAENDV
+198 
-204 QIPDETAVK
+204 
-213 VPMVADNIS
+213 
-222 ESNLGEAVTEQNVA
+222 
-236 NILNVLAPI
+236 
-245 GLTNLIVNNLNA
+245 
-257 PVTESVKQQGIAE
+257 
-270 IGVVSAVPS
+270 
-279 TAQVQ
+279 
-284 TNNFL
+284 
-289 LTSNNLNSEGSVEI
+289 SNNLNSEGSVEI

-427 TNTTNTTNTI
+427 TNTI

-483 QLPPTVQKSET
+483 QLTPTVQKSET

-661 DSVDYRI
+661 DSIDYRI

>member
-118 LLTSN
+118 LLPAN

-166 VPAAIS
+166 VAVAIS

-198 SAENDV
+198 SAEN
-204 QIPDETAVK
+204 
-213 VPMVADNIS
+213 
-222 ESNLGEAVTEQNVA
+222 
-236 NILNVLAPI
+236 
-245 GLTNLIVNNLNA
+245 
-257 PVTESVKQQGIAE
+257 
-270 IGVVSAVPS
+270 
-279 TAQVQ
+279 
-284 TNNFL
+284 
-289 LTSNNLNSEGSVEI
+289 
-303 KGQVDNNVELPLV
+303 
-316 DLKNDKEI
+316 
-324 IQTVQNKIPTN
+324 
-335 QVPVAISPVLTQQA
+335 
-349 TSAEISTL
+349 
-357 KPTQLPNNLQSS
+357 
-369 AENNVQISD
+369 NVQISD

-383 VPMVAEN
+383 VLMVAEN
-390 IAPITVNK
+390 IAPTTVNK

-408 ASADPVVTSTVA
+408 ASTDPVVTSTVA

-427 TNTTNTTNTI
+427 NLNNNNKNI

-448 DTVDSQAIAV
+448 ETVDSQAIAV

-483 QLPPTVQKSET
+483 QLTPTVQKSET

-513 TSGVEQVEKQ
+513 TTGVEQVEKQ